1 MKITLKM
8 RRGHGSS
15 WNGMIGKQTVTACPG
30 MVAVLFAMG
39 RARNVTCE
47 ISNARPRG
55 HEDYHTFSYNKF
67 GNYGV
72 TDVTYGSMPSITRHT
87 STVIR
92 NAFLKKKQTTSPI
105 YVSFY

>member
-8 RRGHGSS
+8 RRGHASS
-15 WNGMIGKQTVTACPG
+15 WNGIIDKKTVTACPG
-30 MVAVLFAMG
+30 QVMTLFAMG

-55 HEDYHTFSYNKF
+55 HEDYHTFSYNAF
-67 GNYGV
+67 GNYV
-72 TDVTYGSMPSITRHT
+72 VKDVTYGSMPSITRHT
-87 STVIR
+87 SSIIR
-92 NAFLKKKQTTSPI
+92 GAFLKKKQKTSPI

>member
-8 RRGHGSS
+8 RRGHSSS
-15 WNGMIGKQTVTACPG
+15 WGGAIGNQTVTACPSD
-30 MVAVLFAMG
+30 VAVLFAMG
-39 RARNVTCE
+39 NARNVTCE

-67 GNYGV
+67 GNYAI
-72 TDVTYGSMPSITRHT
+72 TDVTFGSMPSITRHT

-92 NAFLKKKQTTSPI
+92 NAFLAKKQKTNPI